1 MSKHIG
7 RLFVTTLSLAASF
20 ASGATPTISAQR
32 HFLTP
37 DTAVEALVAAN
48 RDNSK
53 SQLLAIFGAQGAR
66 LIHSG
71 DTVLEQR
78 GRARFV
84 AAFDEAHKIELESQ
98 DRADRKITRL

>member
-53 SQLLAIFGAQGAR
+53 SQLLAIFGAQGAS
-66 LIHSG
+66 LGPGAYGYGDFIGQIASG
-71 DTVLEQR
+71 RMSLEQP
-78 GRARFV
+78 GALWRA
-84 AAFDEAHKIELESQ
+84 Q
-98 DRADRKITRL
+98 